1 MQAKETETTP
11 TIVVRCRDKVL
22 DCTPGLSSGALVMGI
37 LNVTPDSFS
46 DGGKYLSPDA
56 ALLRAEEMVE
66 QGVDIIDVGGESSR
80 PTGKTYGEGARPITP
95 HEEMRR
101 VAPVIKG
108 IVTRFPSVLVSVD
121 TYKPDVAKAAMEAGA
136 HMINDITGLR
146 YSSDIARVAADA
158 GAALILMHS
167 VGTPGALPHDTE
179 HKDVIDTVTRSL
191 TESLA
196 RAKEAGATE
205 IILDPGFGFGKSVV
219 DNLRLIR
226 NLDQLSSL
234 HRPLL
239 LGISRK
245 STIATVLGGQDNP
258 PPPEER
264 LFGTLGATV
273 VAVMRGASIIR
284 THDIRQTVET
294 LKVVAAITH
303 AGE

>member
-66 QGVDIIDVGGESSR
+66 
-80 PTGKTYGEGARPITP
+80 P
-95 HEEMRR
+95 
-101 VAPVIKG
+101 PVIKG

-205 IILDPGFGFGKSVV
+205 MILYPGFGFGKSVV